1 MKKVTPPVSETFAR
15 IRVVGVGGSG
25 KNATNHMI
33 KTGIPSVEFIVANT
47 DAQDLQSSRA
57 EKKIHLG
64 KRTTQG
70 LGTGMNPLLG
80 KTAAEES
87 MQEINDMVKGADLV
101 FIACGMGGG
110 TGTGAAPV
118 IAKAAQDFGVLTVGV
133 VTKPF
138 SFEGGKRQSIAEEG
152 ITELAQNTDAIMTI
166 PNDLILATA
175 SEKTTMAD
183 AFALSDEVLFRAVSG
198 ISQLIT
204 KPGDINIDFADIKA
218 ILEDS
223 GTALLGLGSGRGV
236 NKTEV
241 AVTKAI
247 SSPLLEISIK
257 GAQRVLF
264 SVASRSRTDISMH
277 EIQII
282 ADRIMESVD
291 PNAKVI
297 FGTSTDKD
305 LRQGQVQVTL
315 IATDFKNREE
325 KEAEEIP
332 AQIPTQPQQK
342 PTPIPRSTLPR
353 AVEQL
358 GQYDLDDEPL
368 GSGIVEEPAPEN
380 TDQNDTTQQ
389 TTGWNIWSRK

>member
-1 MKKVTPPVSETFAR
+1 MKKVIPPVSETLAR
-15 IRVVGVGGSG
+15 IRVIGVGGSG

-33 KTGIPSVEFIVANT
+33 KIGIPAVEFIVANT
-47 DAQDLQSSRA
+47 DAQDLQSSRS

-70 LGTGMNPLLG
+70 LGTGMNPILG
-80 KTAAEES
+80 KSAAEES
-87 MQEINDMVKGADLV
+87 MQEINEALKGADLI

-118 IAKAAQDFGVLTVGV
+118 IAKAAQDLGVLTVGV

-138 SFEGGKRQSIAEEG
+138 AFEGGKRRTIAEEG
-152 ITELAQNTDAIMTI
+152 IAELSQNTDAIMTI

-175 SEKTTMAD
+175 GDKTTMAD

-198 ISQLIT
+198 IAQLIT
-204 KPGDINIDFADIKA
+204 KPGDINIDFADIRA

-223 GTALLGLGSGRGV
+223 GIALLGLGSGRGT
-236 NKTEV
+236 NKAEL

-247 SSPLLEISIK
+247 ASPLLEVSIK
-257 GAQRVLF
+257 GARRVLF
-264 SVASRSRTDISMH
+264 SVATRSRTEVSMH

-282 ADRIMESVD
+282 ADRITESVD

-305 LRQGQVQVTL
+305 LRPGQVQITL
-315 IATDFKNREE
+315 IATDFQNSETREQDDVPDRLPGQQPR
-325 KEAEEIP
+325 P
-332 AQIPTQPQQK
+332 ASPVAHRGVPQ
-342 PTPIPRSTLPR
+342 T
-353 AVEQL
+353 VEPL
-358 GQYDLDDEPL
+358 SQYDIESETL
-368 GSGIVEEPAPEN
+368 GSEVLESTKASDTDDADQPAE
-380 TDQNDTTQQ
+380 
-389 TTGWNIWSRK
+389 WSIWGKK